1 MESYNCI
8 VRLDGEMGQEVPKS
22 NICAAHVIMLQ
33 NEHGGDAVHSITLH
47 SKQMKVEDHTE
58 KLVNGKKVQLPPKI
72 VTQVMARNFLTK
84 EFGIKKLGVA
94 FGTTYGATLPETLPG
109 FDAKV
114 SMKKKVTTAK
124 KTATVPE
131 DEADNELEPD
141 IETGPEEDDESP
153 FTDDEEAEEETQEEN
168 L

>member
-1 MESYNCI
+1 MESYNCV

-47 SKQMKVEDHTE
+47 SKQMRVEDHTE
-58 KLVNGKKVQLPPKI
+58 KLVNGKKVSLPPKI
-72 VTQVMARNFLTK
+72 VNQIMARNFLTK
-84 EFGIKKLGVA
+84 EFGMKKLGLA

-109 FDAKV
+109 FEKI
-114 SMKKKVTTAK
+114 SMKTKKVTTAK
-124 KTATVPE
+124 KSGIVE
-131 DEADNELEPD
+131 DEEDNELEPD
-141 IETGPEEDDESP
+141 IKTGPEEDDESP
-153 FTDDEEAEEETQEEN
+153 FKDDEEEELEEEN